1 MSNDTEFYIGLMSGT
16 SIDGIDAALIDF
28 SIEHKPKL
36 VCALSHPIPTT
47 IRAEIAQ
54 LCQPG
59 HDEINR
65 LGVLDRRIGELFAEA
80 ALSLISQAKIHD
92 RQIKAIG
99 SHGQT
104 IRHHP
109 SHSDPFT
116 IQIGDPNTIALR
128 SGITTVADFRR
139 MDIAAG
145 GQGAPLVP
153 AFHDA
158 VLRHPMENRV
168 AVNIG
173 GMANISVLAQDAPLI
188 GFDTGPGNILMDEWI
203 QNKLQQPY
211 DKDGQWASS
220 GQYNVELLDLLLS
233 HTYFQLPPPKS
244 TGREM
249 FHIKWLEAILATL
262 PPLREE
268 DVQRTLLE
276 LTAQSIGLA
285 INELPISITSILLCG
300 GGAHNRALRHRI
312 SELLPNCRIHS
323 TTEIGINADW
333 LEAIAFGWL
342 AKQRLE
348 NKPGNIPAVTGA
360 ARPCI
365 LGAIYQ
371 PY

>member
-1 MSNDTEFYIGLMSGT
+1 MSKGTDFYIGLMSGT

-28 SIEHKPKL
+28 SIEHRPRL
-36 VCALSHPIPTT
+36 VYALSHPIPAAV
-47 IRAEIAQ
+47 RAEIAQ

-65 LGVLDRRIGELFAEA
+65 LGSLDRRMGVLFAEA
-80 ALSLISQAKIHD
+80 ATSLLSHAQISADQV
-92 RQIKAIG
+92 RAIG

-109 SHSDPFT
+109 SQSVSFT
-116 IQIGDPNTIALR
+116 MQIGDPNTIAFR

-158 VLRHPMENRV
+158 VLRHPLENRV
-168 AVNIG
+168 VVNIG
-173 GMANISVLAQDAPLI
+173 GMANVSVLAQGIPVS

-203 QNKLQQPY
+203 QNKHQQPY
-211 DKDGQWASS
+211 DKDGQWAAT
-220 GQYNVELLDLLLS
+220 GRYDAELLDLLLS
-233 HTYFQLPPPKS
+233 HMYFQLPPPKS

-249 FHIKWLEAILATL
+249 FHIKWLETILESL
-262 PPLREE
+262 PPLKDE

-276 LTAQSIGLA
+276 FTALSIAQAIEGLS
-285 INELPISITSILLCG
+285 IPIESILLCG
-300 GGAHNRALRHRI
+300 GGVHNSLLRSRI
-312 SELLPNCRIHS
+312 RELLPASDVKS
-323 TTEIGINADW
+323 TTEICIHADW
-333 LEAIAFGWL
+333 LEAIAFAWL

-348 NKPGNIPAVTGA
+348 IKSGNVPAVTGA
-360 ARPCI
+360 ERPCI
-365 LGAIYQ
+365 LGGIYQ